1 LKKLTVSLMSFAA
14 ITAGLSLTQ
23 ALAQNGPPDPAQMV
37 QMRVDRMNESLKLS
51 KAQQKQ
57 VTSIYMDAQTANQS
71 VMGGMR
77 EANQSLAAAIKSN
90 DANAIA
96 QAANTIGT
104 LTAQVTVN
112 NAKAEAAV
120 YAQLTPDQQAKF
132 QPNVGMGGGRGMG
145 MGGGGGRGRGGPPQ
159 E

>member
-1 LKKLTVSLMSFAA
+1 MNDSL
-14 ITAGLSLTQ
+14 
-23 ALAQNGPPDPAQMV
+23 
-37 QMRVDRMNESLKLS
+37 ESL
-51 KAQQKQ
+51 QQKAAKAAAPA
-57 VTSIYMDAQTANQS
+57 SYMDAQTANQS

-77 EANQSLAAAIKSN
+77 EANQALAAAIKSN
-90 DANAIA
+90 DSNAIA

-132 QPNVGMGGGRGMG
+132 QPNVGMGGGRGIG
-145 MGGGGGRGRGGPPQ
+145 MGGNWRPRSRRTSP
-159 E
+159 